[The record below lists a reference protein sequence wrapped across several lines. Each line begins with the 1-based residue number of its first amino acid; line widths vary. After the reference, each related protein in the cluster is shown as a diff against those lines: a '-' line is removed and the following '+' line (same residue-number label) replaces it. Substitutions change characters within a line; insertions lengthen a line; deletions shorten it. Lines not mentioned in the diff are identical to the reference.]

1 MGRRRSCATI
11 PTMNPY
17 DLVAIAMLT
26 LAIILG
32 FRSGAVPQVGGLAGA
47 VLGGIAA
54 VLLVPFVVE
63 VLPDLEPGARAL
75 AVLGLLLGGVGI
87 GEAIG
92 SSIGRRLT
100 ARLGDGLAAAADNVG
115 GGFVG
120 FAQGVL
126 LVWLAGGILAAGA
139 IPSLTS
145 AAQNSVALRTINRAL
160 PSPIEI
166 ASGLGHL
173 LDASGLPDV
182 FVGLEPIPAPAV
194 DVPDDPRAV
203 AIAGAA
209 VQSTAR
215 ISAATCGSQ
224 SSGTGF
230 AIAPDY
236 VVTNAHVIAGATT
249 VRVALGGRLSDAA
262 PVLFDSDLDI
272 ALLHVPRLAATPLRF
287 AASDPARGT
296 VAAAIGFPAGGPL
309 QVVPA
314 AVASS
319 YDAEG
324 FNLGGSHR
332 VVRRILELRAEIE
345 RGDSGGPLILADGTV
360 GGVVFAES
368 RADPRVGY
376 ALSPTAVATRVAPAI
391 GRTSAVATGGCLN

>member
-1 MGRRRSCATI
+1 
-11 PTMNPY
+11 MNPF
-17 DLVAIAMLT
+17 DLLAIAVFAA
-26 LAIILG
+26 AIILG

-47 VLGGIAA
+47 VLGGVGA
-54 VLLVPFVVE
+54 VLLVPIGLG
-63 VLPDLEPGARAL
+63 VLPDLEPPTRAL
-75 AVLGLLLGGVGI
+75 AVLVVLLAGVGI

-100 ARLGDGLAAAADNVG
+100 ARLGQGFAAAADDVG

-126 LVWLAGGILAAGA
+126 MVWLTGGILAAGA
-139 IPSLTS
+139 IPSLS
-145 AAQNSVALRTINRAL
+145 GIAQNSVALRTINQAL

-166 ASGLGHL
+166 AGGLGHL

-182 FVGLEPIPAPAV
+182 FVGLEPIPAPPV

-224 SSGTGF
+224 SSGSGF

-249 VRVALGGRLSDAA
+249 VRVALGGRLSDATT
-262 PVLFDSDLDI
+262 VLFDDELDI
-272 ALLHVPRLAATPLRF
+272 ALLHVPRLGATPLRF
-287 AASDPARGT
+287 ATSEPPRGT
-296 VAAAIGFPAGGPL
+296 LAAAIGFPGGGAL
-309 QVVPA
+309 MVVPA
-314 AVASS
+314 AVSTS

-324 FNLGGSHR
+324 FDLGGTHR

-345 RGDSGGPLILADGTV
+345 RGDSGGPLVLADGTV

-368 RADPRVGY
+368 RVDPLVGY
-376 ALSPTAVATRVAPAI
+376 ALSPTLVATRIAPAI
-391 GRTSAVATGGCLN
+391 GRSTAVATGACLN

>member
-1 MGRRRSCATI
+1 V
-11 PTMNPY
+11 NPY
-17 DLVAIAMLT
+17 DLVAIVVLA

-47 VLGGIAA
+47 VSGGVAA
-54 VLLVPFVVE
+54 VLLIPVALGI
-63 VLPDLEPGARAL
+63 LPDLEPAARAM
-75 AVLGLLLGGVGI
+75 AVLIVLLGGVGI
-87 GEAIG
+87 GETIG

-100 ARLGDGLAAAADNVG
+100 SRLGDGLAAAADDVG

-120 FAQGVL
+120 FAQGIL
-126 LVWLAGGILAAGA
+126 MVWLTGGILAAGA
-139 IPSLTS
+139 IPALTS
-145 AAQNSVALRTINRAL
+145 VAQTSVALRTISQAL

-166 ASGLGHL
+166 ASGLGHV

-203 AIAGAA
+203 AIAGVA

-215 ISAATCGSQ
+215 ISAAACGAQ

-249 VRVALGGRLSDAA
+249 VRVALGGRLSDAS
-262 PVLFDSDLDI
+262 PVLFDGDLDI
-272 ALLHVPRLAATPLRF
+272 ALLHVPRLGAAPLRF
-287 AASDPARGT
+287 ASSDPARGT
-296 VAAAIGFPAGGPL
+296 VAAAVGFPGGGPL
-309 QVVPA
+309 EVVPA

-324 FNLGGSHR
+324 FDLDGTHR

-345 RGDSGGPLILADGTV
+345 RGDSGGPLVLADGTV

-368 RADPRVGY
+368 RADPLVGY
-376 ALSPTAVATRVAPAI
+376 ALSPTVVATRVAPAI
-391 GRTSAVATGGCLN
+391 GRTRAVPTGACLN